1 MERVPQWLTVP
12 SGHYKVSALN
22 AVKVAHLFV
31 LNIYC
36 KAAATAATAVKAIF
50 QNVAKWQ
57 RFKFSATQSDS
68 V

>member
-36 KAAATAATAVKAIF
+36 KAAATAVKAIF